1 MSRDSYKSAFDT
13 TAFYTTSGA
22 GAMSTNV
29 NDDDEQYNSM
39 ERGVH
44 GGGDHGGGDR
54 GAVYPYAACE
64 APHNAN
70 PVTTFNKSPPG
81 NFWKGQN
88 GINRSS
94 SSDGGLGVPNL
105 YPPGDSYQEYQ
116 FPKKISLPLFIN
128 KTLNYVIAQLF
139 VTFMTTFFAYI
150 HKESVNNYIQ
160 THSGILWIPIILSF
174 VTLLMMYCSRDKYL
188 KKTMFCL
195 FTLSISAMVAASTI
209 QYSPK
214 VIMNA
219 CATLFLTIVGVNMY
233 AKYTA
238 KKEQDL
244 SFMGPT
250 LFGCLSIVIV
260 MSIINIFI
268 KTTFLKLIIAILS
281 VIVFTALLL
290 YDLNRLYMG
299 ADIDDDILAEPM
311 VAAINIYLDIIN
323 IFLNLL
329 SIFGGDSK

>member
-1 MSRDSYKSAFDT
+1 MSRDAYKSHFNT
-13 TAFYTTSGA
+13 TIIHPTSGA
-22 GAMSTNV
+22 GSMSRLG
-29 NDDDEQYNSM
+29 DDEKYNSM
-39 ERGVH
+39 ERGEEN
-44 GGGDHGGGDR
+44 GI
-54 GAVYPYAACE
+54 YPYAACE
-64 APHNAN
+64 APPNAN
-70 PVTTFNKSPPG
+70 PVTLFNKSPPG
-81 NFWKGQN
+81 RFWKGQTN
-88 GINRSS
+88 MSRSLS
-94 SSDGGLGVPNL
+94 RDGNEGVPNL
-105 YPPGDSYQEYQ
+105 YPPAELIVGGGDGYQEYK

-128 KTLNYVIAQLF
+128 KTLNYVIGQLF
-139 VTFMTTFFAYI
+139 VTFLATFFAYL
-150 HKESVNNYIQ
+150 HKGSINNYLQ
-160 THSGILWIPIILSF
+160 THAGILWVPIILSF
-174 VTLLMMYCSRDKYL
+174 VTLIMMYCSHDKFL

-195 FTLSISAMVAASTI
+195 FTLSISAMVAVSTI

-238 KKEQDL
+238 KKERDL
-244 SFMGPT
+244 SYMGPT
-250 LFGCLSIVIV
+250 LFGCLFIIIV

-329 SIFGGDSK
+329 RIFGSDSE